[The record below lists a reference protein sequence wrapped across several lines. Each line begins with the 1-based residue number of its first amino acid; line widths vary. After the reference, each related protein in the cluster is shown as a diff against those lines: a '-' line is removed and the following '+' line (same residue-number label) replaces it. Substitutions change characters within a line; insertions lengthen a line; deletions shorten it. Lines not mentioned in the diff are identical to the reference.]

1 MIVTRVGR
9 IAILAAGLAL
19 TAQAAEPSKKQAA
32 ADKKGQPDIKFLE
45 YLGAMEGDQ
54 DNWTDI
60 AASAL
65 ADAKRKGDARAEDAA
80 KSAVEKR

>member
-1 MIVTRVGR
+1 
-9 IAILAAGLAL
+9 LAAGLAL
-19 TAQAAEPSKKQAA
+19 TAQAADPSKEQAA
-32 ADKKGQPDIKFLE
+32 EAKKAQPDIKFLE
-45 YLGAMEGDQ
+45 YLGAMESDQ

-80 KSAVEKR
+80 KRAVEKK